1 MDSSQCKYAGWL
13 LLPPAVDALRAAGW
27 EPLLAVDDD
36 VDVVAAYHRAGVPC
50 FRAGFAPG

>member
-1 MDSSQCKYAGWL
+1 MRPTADRSSAVNLKRR
-13 LLPPAVDALRAAGW
+13 AVDALRAAGW

-50 FRAGFAPG
+50 FRAGFAPV